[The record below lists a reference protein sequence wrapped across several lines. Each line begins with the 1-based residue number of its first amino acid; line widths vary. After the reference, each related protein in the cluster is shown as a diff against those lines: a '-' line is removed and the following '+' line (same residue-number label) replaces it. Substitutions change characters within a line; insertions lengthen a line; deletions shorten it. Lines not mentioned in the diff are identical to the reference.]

1 MPNLTLPGN
10 YPEFLKTLKAR
21 IQQSQTRAA
30 LAVSQE
36 LIGLYWEIGRDLET
50 AITSQNWGAKV
61 LEHLALDLQASFP
74 GVEGFSRANLY
85 RMRAFYQAYPDET
98 EFVAQ
103 AVRQLP
109 WGHNIVLL
117 QKLKNPEQRLWY
129 AQQTLRQGWSRNVLT
144 MQIDSKLFERQGK
157 VESNFA
163 RTLPPPQSD
172 LAQQILKDPFNF
184 DFLTLGKDAHEREL
198 EKGLLAHLRAFI
210 LELGTGFALVGNQYH
225 LDIAGKDYYLDLL
238 FYHLKL
244 RCFVVIDLKMGEF
257 KPEYAGKMNFYL
269 AAVDD
274 LLRHSGDNPSIGL
287 ILCRDKDNLTIEYA
301 LRNVSTPI
309 GISEFTLT
317 EALPKELATD
327 LPTVEQLETALSV
340 LAKEETKNN

>member
-10 YPEFLKTLKAR
+10 YPEFLKSLKAR

-50 AITSQNWGAKV
+50 AISSQNWGAKV
-61 LEHLALDLQASFP
+61 LEQLALDLQASFP
-74 GVEGFSRANLY
+74 GIEGFSRRNLY
-85 RMRAFYQAYPDET
+85 RMRAFYLAYRDET
-98 EFVAQ
+98 EIVPQ
-103 AVRQLP
+103 AVAPIP
-109 WGHNIVLL
+109 WGHNAVLL
-117 QKLKNPEQRLWY
+117 EKLKSPEQRLWY
-129 AQQTLRQGWSRNVLT
+129 ARQTLEQGWSRNVLT
-144 MQIDSKLFERQGK
+144 LQIDSKLFERQGK
-157 VESNFA
+157 AESNFA

-198 EKGLLAHLRAFI
+198 EKGLLEHLRAFM
-210 LELGTGFALVGNQYH
+210 LELGTGFALVGTQYH
-225 LDIAGKDYYLDLL
+225 LVVSEKDYYLDML

-274 LLRHSGDNPSIGL
+274 LLRHPGDNPSIGL

-301 LRNVSTPI
+301 LRNVGTPI

-317 EALPKELATD
+317 EALPKEFSAN
-327 LPTVEQLETALSV
+327 LPTVEQLESALAV
-340 LAKEETKNN
+340 LAKKESEND

>member
-1 MPNLTLPGN
+1 MPDLTLPKD
-10 YPEFLKTLKAR
+10 YPSFLKTLKDR
-21 IQQSQTRAA
+21 IQQSQVRAA
-30 LAVSQE
+30 LAVSRE
-36 LIGLYWEIGRDLET
+36 LIGLYWEIGRDLEK
-50 AITSQNWGAKV
+50 AITAQNWGAKV
-61 LEHLALDLQASFP
+61 LEQLALDLQAAFP
-74 GVEGFSRANLY
+74 GVVGFSRANLY

-117 QKLKNPEQRLWY
+117 QKLKTPEQRLWY
-129 AQQTLRQGWSRNVLT
+129 AQQTLGHGWSRNILT

-172 LAQQILKDPFNF
+172 LAQQLLKDPYSF

-198 EKGLLAHLRAFI
+198 EKGLLEHLRAFM
-210 LELGTGFALVGNQYH
+210 LELGTGFALVGSQYH
-225 LDIAGKDYYLDLL
+225 LVVSEKDYYLDLL

-244 RCFVVIDLKMGEF
+244 RCFIVVDLKMGEF

-274 LLRHSGDNPSIGL
+274 TLRHPGDNPSIGL
-287 ILCRDKDNLTIEYA
+287 ILCRDKDSLTIEYA
-301 LRNVSTPI
+301 LRNVGTPI

-317 EALPKELATD
+317 EALPKDLQLE
-327 LPTVEQLETALSV
+327 LPTIEQLETALATLES
-340 LAKEETKNN
+340 KEPEND